1 MKIRKTYY
9 RFKIVGLLS
18 LISVLVYAPEIR
30 AEESQQFNTE
40 FNIETIDFEEK
51 NVDKAQPK
59 KQLKFRPSILT
70 DESIIPTVEIIH
82 QEQRQISQS
91 QNKTSQII
99 NEKELPLPVGK
110 NQQLKTEPNIKTVG
124 FGEENTNKLPA
135 NKELKFIGTN
145 LSDESIIPNREITNQ
160 QRQLLQSQN
169 NSSQIN
175 NQEDWPEPVD
185 DSQTFW
191 LLLVDQL
198 EFRDNDGEATFN
210 WDAWGWVGGDYER
223 LWVKT
228 EGDIGLE
235 TADGEAEVQLLYG
248 KLIAPFWD
256 LQVGLRYDQLYS
268 ADGGPGR
275 AFGVIGVQ
283 GIAPYLFEVDAALF
297 VSQDGDVS
305 ARLQAEYQ
313 LLLSQRLILQ
323 PEFETNI
330 AIQKVEEFGVGS
342 GINDI
347 ELGLRLRYEIS
358 RKFAPYVGFSWA
370 RKLGNTADLAREEGE
385 SVGNFTILG
394 GARLLF

>member
-99 NEKELPLPVGK
+99 NEKELPLPVDK